1 MFKQNII
8 LFGGSFDPIHLA
20 HVNIASQCA
29 QEKEL
34 AKVIFIPAKRSPL
47 KDSKT
52 IANSCHRSNMIKI
65 AIDGHDDFEF
75 SDYELNRTPP
85 SYSIHTVEY
94 FKNLYKESNLFW
106 LAGVDILEDLPKW
119 YRIQDLFSMCS
130 FILTARP
137 SFDFS
142 ALKNVADVLGNNI
155 ADSIEKNII
164 EVAPMDISS
173 SAIRNKISCGIDVS
187 EYLNEEVYQ
196 YIQAHDLYKI

>member
-1 MFKQNII
+1 MSKQNII

-20 HVNIASQCA
+20 HVNIAMQCA
-29 QEKEL
+29 QEKEN
-34 AKVIFIPAKRSPL
+34 AKVIFIPAKRSPF

-52 IANSCHRSNMIKI
+52 LANGYHRSNMIKI
-65 AIDGHDDFEF
+65 AIDGHDTFEF

-94 FKNLYKESNLFW
+94 FKSLYKESNLFW

-119 YRIQDLFSMCS
+119 YRIQDLFSMCT

-137 SFDFS
+137 PFDFS
-142 ALKNVADVLGNNI
+142 ALKKVADSLGNDI

-173 SAIRNKISCGIDVS
+173 SSIRNKISCGINVS
-187 EYLNEEVYQ
+187 EYLNEGVCQ
-196 YIQAHDLYKI
+196 YIQTHNLYKS